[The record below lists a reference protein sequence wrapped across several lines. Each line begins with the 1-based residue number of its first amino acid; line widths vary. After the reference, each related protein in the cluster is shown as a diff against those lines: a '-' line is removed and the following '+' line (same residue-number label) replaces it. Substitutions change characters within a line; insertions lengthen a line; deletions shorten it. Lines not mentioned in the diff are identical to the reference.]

1 MDEILSFEDSPVL
14 KKPEVAIL
22 TNKCDD
28 LASKHDEF
36 QDNFAAKNPYQMSLD
51 LLKNNMFE
59 FQLKPL

>member
-51 LLKNNMFE
+51 LL
-59 FQLKPL
+59 